1 MAVLPP
7 DKRPMKNF
15 SSKKKGKKGK
25 RLTREERLKKRK
37 NTRNMVLGGIFFVF
51 LLIWWG
57 TMPIKGGIDFGIC
70 RTFAE
75 LREEYPSTMKIRAV
89 ETFDQA
95 LRIFYTVKDPYGNE
109 RSRMIECVVLPH
121 PQTIYAMQSVSIDRE
136 EVEDLAFIER
146 FNKSIPGIID
156 ADPDLVIPGGYGEDL
171 MSLKIE

>member
-95 LRIFYTVKDPYGNE
+95 LRATRGPSKIDHGRIQPKLRIKSKVGTALDLLIGTR
-109 RSRMIECVVLPH
+109 RSPRARAQHGASLGHV
-121 PQTIYAMQSVSIDRE
+121 
-136 EVEDLAFIER
+136 EVH
-146 FNKSIPGIID
+146 
-156 ADPDLVIPGGYGEDL
+156 
-171 MSLKIE
+171 